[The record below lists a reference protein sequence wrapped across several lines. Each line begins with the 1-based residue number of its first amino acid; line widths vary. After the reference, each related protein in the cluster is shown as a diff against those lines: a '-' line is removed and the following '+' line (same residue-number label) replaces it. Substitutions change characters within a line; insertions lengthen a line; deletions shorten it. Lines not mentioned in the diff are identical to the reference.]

1 MSGDSKS
8 RDFDIE
14 RYPDRDQVITR
25 LVSHYGLSRRHS
37 DRAVHHSQVGYRWV
51 HVEGTRRDFS
61 VRCESGEWQIRI
73 RHGTIP
79 PRP

>member
-1 MSGDSKS
+1 MPGDSKS

-14 RYPDRDQVITR
+14 RYPDRDQVVIR

-37 DRAVHHSQVGYRWV
+37 DRAVHHSQVGYRWI

-61 VRCESGEWQIRI
+61 VRFADAVWKIRI
-73 RHGTIP
+73 RRDPIG
-79 PRP
+79 PRA